1 MSFKQFSLLSSG
13 EPKGAKLNARSL
25 TKETRD
31 AVDCGSSSTGSDSGG
46 FWESGISRKGKA
58 MAMSSAS
65 VSSSV
70 CYQALALV
78 QLIFVLALL
87 V

>member
-1 MSFKQFSLLSSG
+1 MFSFGLLSSG

-31 AVDCGSSSTGSDSGG
+31 AVDCGSS
-46 FWESGISRKGKA
+46 WESGTSRKGKA
-58 MAMSSAS
+58 MAMSSGS
-65 VSSSV
+65 MSSSV

-87 V
+87 A